1 VKSYADDHGL
11 RVGSPLTL
19 TTSAGR
25 PTTVKVL
32 AVGEPDAQL
41 TGEVLISQAAFDAGF
56 PRPSDLYV
64 FVRAENGTNAAT
76 TTAIDRAVSGFP
88 EVDAHTR
95 SAWIDFRGA
104 DTRQFLMLL
113 YVLLALSVVVSLFG
127 MVNALVLTVFE
138 RTREIGMMRA
148 VGMTRRQVR
157 RMVRH
162 ESIITALIGA
172 GLGLPLGLVVAAA
185 MGGALDTPFV
195 PPVQSL
201 VIFTIVAIVA
211 GVLAAV
217 APARRAS
224 RLNVLKA
231 LHYE

>member
-1 VKSYADDHGL
+1 V
-11 RVGSPLTL
+11 

-25 PTTVKVL
+25 PATVKVL

-41 TGEVLISQAAFDAGF
+41 TGEVLISQAAFDARF

-64 FVRAENGTNAAT
+64 FVRAQNGTNAAT
-76 TTAIDRAVSGFP
+76 TKAIDRAVAGFP

-95 SAWIDFRGA
+95 SAWIDFRGN

-172 GLGLPLGLVVAAA
+172 GRAGHRVRPAGAVAGDLHDRRGHR
-185 MGGALDTPFV
+185 GGARRRR
-195 PPVQSL
+195 
-201 VIFTIVAIVA
+201 A
-211 GVLAAV
+211 GTTGLAAQ
-217 APARRAS
+217 RAAGA
-224 RLNVLKA
+224 A
-231 LHYE
+231 LRVGRAHV